1 MEKGFLTDAT
11 PFAKLIFAIGI
22 TAIIFLAVSV
32 AGMVIGALLFDVSI
46 QEIFTTL
53 PDTSE
58 HSNVLLLKFLQIIQ
72 SAGLFL
78 IPPFI
83 IGWFINRNSFSYL
96 SLNKDISLYSGI
108 LVVLVMLVSLPVI
121 NFLAEM
127 NAGIELP
134 EQLSNVEQWMK
145 KAEENAKEITEIFL
159 SQNSGIHLL
168 INFLMIA
175 IIPAIG
181 EELLFRGVFQRIFI
195 NWIKNK
201 HVGILIA
208 GILFSAFHFQFY
220 GFIPRLLLGVFFGYL
235 FVWSGSIWLPI
246 LAHFVNNATAVI
258 VYNIFS
264 IEEVNNTIDKV
275 GTTQNTYYISILS
288 MMIVSGLIWMV
299 YKHETESSQ
308 SG

>member
-1 MEKGFLTDAT
+1 MEKGFLAEAT
-11 PFAKLIFAIGI
+11 PFAKFIFTIGI

-32 AGMVIGALLFDVSI
+32 TGMVFGALLFDVSI

-53 PDTSE
+53 PDTSD
-58 HSNVLLLKFLQIIQ
+58 HSNVLLLKFLQVIQ

-83 IGWFINRNSFSYL
+83 IGWFINRNSITYL
-96 SLNKDISLYSGI
+96 SLNKNITLYSGI
-108 LVVLVMLVSLPVI
+108 LVALVMLVSFPVI

-134 EQLSNVEQWMK
+134 EQLSKVEHWMK

-159 SQNSGIHLL
+159 SQNNGIHFL

-195 NWIKNK
+195 NWTKNK
-201 HVGILIA
+201 HIGILIA

-235 FVWSGSIWLPI
+235 FIWSGSIWLPI
-246 LAHFVNNATAVI
+246 LAHFVNNAAAVI

-275 GTTQNTYYISILS
+275 GTTQNTYHMTILS
-288 MMIVSGLIWMV
+288 VLIISGLIWLLF
-299 YKHETESSQ
+299 KHETKRSQ
-308 SG
+308 PG

>member
-1 MEKGFLTDAT
+1 MEKGFFGDAP
-11 PFAKLIFAIGI
+11 PFAKLIFVIGI
-22 TAIIFLAVSV
+22 TAIIFLSVSV
-32 AGMVIGALLFDVSI
+32 TGMVVGALLFDISI
-46 QEIFTTL
+46 QEIFTSL
-53 PDTSE
+53 PDTSNQ
-58 HSNVLLLKFLQIIQ
+58 SNVLLLKFLQIIQ

-83 IGWFINRNSFSYL
+83 IGWFFSRNSYSYL
-96 SLNKDISLYSGI
+96 TLNKKISLYSGL
-108 LVVLVMLVSLPVI
+108 LVVLVMLTSFPVI

-134 EQLSNVEQWMK
+134 EQLSQLERWMK

-159 SQNSGIHLL
+159 SNNSGIHFL

-181 EELLFRGVFQRIFI
+181 EELLFRGVFQRIFV
-195 NWIKNK
+195 NWTQNK
-201 HVGILIA
+201 HIGILIA
-208 GILFSAFHFQFY
+208 GVLFSAFHFQFY

-235 FVWSGSIWLPI
+235 FVWSGSIWLPV
-246 LAHFVNNATAVI
+246 LAHFVNNAAAVI

-275 GTTQNTYYISILS
+275 GATQNTYYMALISAAILT
-288 MMIVSGLIWMV
+288 GLIWLLH
-299 YKHETESSQ
+299 KHESESTNT
-308 SG
+308 G